1 VWELLASSARDSWG
15 ALRLLTDAPMTRQ
28 DQPGVPKPIPYY
40 LMEQIRRQI
49 ILGYYPAGSPL
60 REQALQAEFRCSRA
74 PIRDALHLLERRG
87 LVTHEPRY
95 GFRVRRVTAA
105 EVRQIYEVRALLERH
120 TVEGLDGRVTPALLE
135 ELRAHTAEMRQH
147 REAEDV
153 ENYIAA
159 NLAFHAALRRHLG
172 NGPLERAIDA
182 VHELAEPLR
191 HALLVRS
198 LNRSRAAEEHD
209 HIVQLLE
216 QNRIVEAAEAMH
228 RHVFT
233 GMPAVLETV
242 SEAEVGGSS

>member
-1 VWELLASSARDSWG
+1 MTPD
-15 ALRLLTDAPMTRQ
+15 AL
-28 DQPGVPKPIPYY
+28 PGVPKPIPYY

-49 ILGYYPAGSPL
+49 ILGHYPPGSPL

-74 PIRDALHLLERRG
+74 PIRDALHLLERSG

-95 GFRVRRVTAA
+95 GFRVRCVSAA

-120 TVEGLDGRVTPALLE
+120 AVEGLEGRVTPALLE
-135 ELRAHTAEMRQH
+135 ELRAHNGRMRQH
-147 REAEDV
+147 REALDV

-159 NLAFHAALRRHLG
+159 NLAFHAALRRHLE
-172 NGPLERAIDA
+172 NGPLERAIHA

-198 LNRSRAAEEHD
+198 LNRSQAAEEHD
-209 HIVQLLE
+209 QIIELLE
-216 QNRIVEAAEAMH
+216 QNRIGEAGEAMQ

-233 GMPAVLETV
+233 GMPAALETV
-242 SEAEVGGSS
+242 NEPEVGGLP